1 MTTEKWAN
9 KLLELA
15 RADIQS
21 PAYDHYYAITLTK
34 ERPGSIWVSWRCLF
48 GIGETAGRMYR
59 VTVQ

>member
-15 RADIQS
+15 RRIFSRQ
-21 PAYDHYYAITLTK
+21 HTVITTPSLLPK
-34 ERPGSIWVSWRCLF
+34 SEPGSIWVSWRCLF